1 MTLNK
6 SCGAVTI
13 ALVLSA
19 CASQSPQPVVEQAP
33 VNKSAQERAQATM
46 QAQKPI
52 ELGLKRKLAVGRLS
66 NETNYGRS
74 LLREVAQGIH
84 DQKISDMFTQAIANT
99 DRFMIFERPDLSAV
113 QAEQSLTQQATNLV
127 GVDTLVI
134 GSLTEFGRSTT
145 GERGFLSTSAKQEA
159 TATVDLRLVD
169 TKTGQVIASF
179 SGTGS
184 SSLEQSR
191 TMGFGSVAGYDGSLN
206 DRAIGAA
213 VNAAVEK
220 MTQALLE
227 RPWSA
232 DVLAS
237 QNGALFISGG
247 EAQGVKPGME
257 FAITTKGEQI
267 KSKTTGAFITLPGQ
281 KVAEIKIQSL
291 FGTSELDQGAVAQIT
306 TGSIEGYEL
315 SELEVREIVK

>member
-1 MTLNK
+1 MKLIKNI
-6 SCGAVTI
+6 GAVSI
-13 ALVLSA
+13 ALILSA
-19 CASQSPQPVVEQAP
+19 CASQSPQPIVEKAP

-46 QAQKPI
+46 QAQQTV

-74 LLREVAQGIH
+74 LLREATQGIH

-99 DRFMIFERPDLSAV
+99 ERFMIFERPDLSAI
-113 QAEQSLTQQATNLV
+113 QAEQNLTQQTSNLV

-232 DVLAS
+232 DVLAN
-237 QNGALFISGG
+237 QNGTLFISGG

-257 FAITTKGEQI
+257 FAIMTKGEQI
-267 KSKTTGAFITLPGQ
+267 KSNATGAYITLPGK
-281 KVAEIKIQSL
+281 KVAEIQVQSL
-291 FGTSELDQGAVAQIT
+291 FGTSELDQGAAAQLIS
-306 TGSIEGYEL
+306 GSIEGYEL
-315 SELEVREIVK
+315 AELEIREISK

>member
-1 MTLNK
+1 MKLSAT
-6 SCGAVTI
+6 AA
-13 ALVLSA
+13 ALVLA
-19 CASQSPQPVVEQAP
+19 GCASQSPQPQTQTAP
-33 VNKSAQERAQATM
+33 VNKAEQL
-46 QAQKPI
+46 QAQQTMLESQPVT
-52 ELGLKRKLAVGRLS
+52 LGLKRKLAVGRLS

-74 LLREVAQGIH
+74 LLREAVQGIH
-84 DQKISDMFTQAIANT
+84 DQKISDMFTQAVANT
-99 DRFMIFERPDLSAV
+99 QHFMIFERPDMNAIL
-113 QAEQSLTQQATNLV
+113 AEQQLTQQTNDLV

-134 GSLTEFGRSTT
+134 GSLTEFGRATT
-145 GERGFLSTSAKQEA
+145 GERGFLSSSAKQEA

-169 TKTGQVIASF
+169 TRTGQVIASF

-232 DVLAS
+232 DVLAFE
-237 QNGALFISGG
+237 NNLVYISGG
-247 EAQGVKPGME
+247 EAQGVKPGMR
-257 FAITTKGEQI
+257 FNVMTKGQRV
-267 KSKTTGAFITLPGQ
+267 KSSTTGATITLPGE
-281 KVAEIKIQSL
+281 KVAEIRVQSL
-291 FGTSELDQGAVAQIT
+291 FGTTETDQGAAATVT
-306 TGSIEGYEL
+306 SGSLTGYEL
-315 SELEVREIVK
+315 AALEVVEVTE